1 MYKCEFRADTK
12 IVFDFELLMYL
23 KRCFKE
29 ASQSSHA
36 DYILSIPKLKVSFN
50 NCFHFHFVYDKC

>member
-23 KRCFKE
+23 K
-29 ASQSSHA
+29 
-36 DYILSIPKLKVSFN
+36 YVLKRAHKVLIQTTFYQFQN
-50 NCFHFHFVYDKC
+50 